1 MRLGQDDDRA
11 GHVDEGRRGAD
22 GHGTKDKSFFTGL
35 FTANKPADEE
45 IQAKYLKAAPDP
57 GFEQA
62 INNYYASLD
71 MAKGL
76 PASPAGAEIDAAWKS
91 GVARALA
98 GQPAQAALDQAQ
110 KEAQAA
116 FDKAPARG

>member
-1 MRLGQDDDRA
+1 MKAAEAR
-11 GHVDEGRRGAD
+11 D
-22 GHGTKDKSFFTGL
+22 GHGQQGQEL
-35 FTANKPADEE
+35 LHRPVHRQ
-45 IQAKYLKAAPDP
+45 QAGGRARSRPSTSRTAPDP

-71 MAKGL
+71 VAKAL
-76 PASPAGAEIDAAWKS
+76 PASRAGAEIDAAWKS